1 MKKQLI
7 MYPTNS
13 TFANKFVYSM
23 LSVYLMVIVKIDVA
37 KFNKSYNC
45 LLLDDIP
52 PFILNELPP

>member
-37 KFNKSYNC
+37 KFNTSFNF

-52 PFILNELPP
+52 TFILSELPP

>member
-13 TFANKFVYSM
+13 TLANKFVYSM
-23 LSVYLMVIVKIDVA
+23 LSFYLMVIVKIDVA
-37 KFNKSYNC
+37 KFNTSSNS

-52 PFILNELPP
+52 PFILSELPP

>member
-1 MKKQLI
+1 

-23 LSVYLMVIVKIDVA
+23 LSFYLMVIVKIDVA
-37 KFNKSYNC
+37 KFNTSSNS

-52 PFILNELPP
+52 PFILSELPP